1 MEESSKKE
9 KIKAAIAICIVLI
22 IIIFSVIVAIIYQ
35 IEGEPNMPFKISK
48 LRVISTAEGIENNI
62 DGEIELLKNIYEY
75 DFSNK
80 FYEEIIEAQY
90 KYILKEYENQN
101 YEKAYLYLDNVI
113 ENEKYK
119 NNSELLE
126 KAKVIRYYKALYK

>member
-62 DGEIELLKNIYEY
+62 DGDEKWNFNILQSNDIYIEITICLIVLMEGLLFI
-75 DFSNK
+75 
-80 FYEEIIEAQY
+80 QM
-90 KYILKEYENQN
+90 ILK
-101 YEKAYLYLDNVI
+101 
-113 ENEKYK
+113 
-119 NNSELLE
+119 
-126 KAKVIRYYKALYK
+126 